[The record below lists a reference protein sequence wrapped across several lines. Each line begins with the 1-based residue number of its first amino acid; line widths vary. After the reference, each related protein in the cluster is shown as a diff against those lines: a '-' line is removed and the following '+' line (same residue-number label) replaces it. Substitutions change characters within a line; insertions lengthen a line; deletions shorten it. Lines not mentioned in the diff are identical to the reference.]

1 MTGAEQPRGPGTPA
15 VGPDASIHELQA
27 DIEQTRHQLGATVE
41 AIAGKADV
49 VDRARSAASRLAIA
63 AFVGGAAIIGIV
75 WWRRRRVNDRW

>member
-15 VGPDASIHELQA
+15 LGPDASIHELQA

-49 VDRARSAASRLAIA
+49 VGRARSAAPRLAMVA
-63 AFVGGAAIIGIV
+63 VLSGAAIIGIV